1 MKKAKSFTIVVMQ
14 ALLLASSAAI
24 YPASFVSISRMIRR
38 SLCAVKSEEG
48 TVEKAT
54 SSLHPTSDEFLKLA
68 FEDVNEIKKSL
79 PESSARPSPTKLS
92 ERDNAFS
99 SAQLFPISLF
109 VGHNLIKQALILA
122 TINPRI
128 GGVILYGG
136 HGTGKSALIRTVER
150 LFPVTGMEED
160 TSGDISL
167 ENQVQPKQASRTP
180 VVTVPLNVMEDALI
194 GSVDIEKSLAKG
206 RPVFSPGM
214 LAKAHKGVLYADDIN
229 LLEEDAASIIMNA
242 MADGFV
248 KVEREGLSLQY
259 PCRTLLLGTFNP
271 EAGEFRDHFLDR
283 IGIALPANTD
293 NFTVAERVQVAENVE
308 GFLDKTL
315 NATQLKD
322 VQEEETLLREKIV
335 VARKILPQVQ
345 IYHDQLLYLCEEAT
359 LAGCE
364 GHRGEIFAT
373 EIAKASAAF
382 DGRQAVNAQDLQ
394 LGALMALVPRGKY
407 AKVTPDDQPMEE
419 PNPTSED
426 QSPPSS
432 SLESMDDAPDQASP
446 EQDMEQE
453 DDGPGE
459 EDHDSE
465 ATQEVLQVPQEFI
478 FGVDSVPLDPKILLF
493 QQWARKGKSGKHS
506 KIFNLRRGRFVKAIF
521 PKGMGQGRIA
531 VGATLRAAA
540 PYQLVRRERA
550 QGTQHADKLV
560 HIRDDDFRI
569 QRLAR
574 KAGSLVI
581 FVVDASGSMALNRM
595 GAAKGAAMA
604 LLQEAYKSRDQICMI
619 AFHDDF
625 ADVIVPPTRSMALT
639 KNRLEAMPCGGG
651 SPLAHALTMAVRTG
665 LNAVKVKQD
674 VARVVIVLLT
684 DGRANVP
691 MYISMGEVAPPG
703 LAMDPKRGTVSRQFL
718 KEEALAIAKQLGAL
732 PDFNFLCIDT
742 EDRFVGTGIAK
753 ELTQAAQGNYH
764 HLVVTDSRA
773 VTQIAKEGLKK
784 IRAL

>member
-1 MKKAKSFTIVVMQ
+1 LGNITRSHAAKRERGAIIIITAKCENMKKAKSFTIVLVGQ
-14 ALLLASSAAI
+14 ALLLSSSAAI
-24 YPASFVSISRMIRR
+24 YPAFFVSHSRTSRR
-38 SLCAVKSEEG
+38 SLYAVKKSEEE
-48 TVEKAT
+48 TVERKKAT
-54 SSLHPTSDEFLKLA
+54 SSSSHPTSDDFLKLA
-68 FEDVNEIKKSL
+68 FEHDVNEIKKSL
-79 PESSARPSPTKLS
+79 PESSAPTKLKDS
-92 ERDNAFS
+92 DNEFPS
-99 SAQLFPISLF
+99 TQLFPISLF
-109 VGHNLIKQALILA
+109 VGHTLIKQALILA

-150 LFPVTGMEED
+150 LLPVADMEED
-160 TSGDISL
+160 VVSDDNVSL
-167 ENQVQPKQASRTP
+167 ENQVHTKQAPRRTP

-194 GSVDIEKSLAKG
+194 GSVDIEKSLTKG
-206 RPVFSPGM
+206 CPVFSPGM
-214 LAKAHKGVLYADDIN
+214 LAKAHNGVLYADDIN

-308 GFLDKTL
+308 GFVDKTL
-315 NATQLKD
+315 NATQLKN

-335 VARKILPQVQ
+335 EARKILPYVQ
-345 IYHDQLLYLCEEAT
+345 IHHDQLLYLCEEAT
-359 LAGCE
+359 FAGCE

-382 DGRQAVNAQDLQ
+382 DGRINVNAQDLQ
-394 LGALMALVPRGKY
+394 LGALMALAPRGKY
-407 AKVTPDDQPMEE
+407 AQITPPDDQPMEE

-432 SLESMDDAPDQASP
+432 LESMDDAARDQESP
-446 EQDMEQE
+446 EEMEGDE
-453 DDGPGE
+453 EGPGE

-465 ATQEVLQVPQEFI
+465 ATQEVLQIPQEFI

-493 QQWARKGKSGKHS
+493 QQWARKGKGGKHS

-521 PKGMGQGRIA
+521 PKGRSSGRIA

-540 PYQLVRRERA
+540 PYQLIRRARA
-550 QGTQHADKLV
+550 QGTEHAGKLV

-595 GAAKGAAMA
+595 GAAKGAAIA

-619 AFHDDF
+619 TFHDNF

-639 KNRLEAMPCGGG
+639 KDRLEAMPCG
-651 SPLAHALTMAVRTG
+651 
-665 LNAVKVKQD
+665 K
-674 VARVVIVLLT
+674 
-684 DGRANVP
+684 
-691 MYISMGEVAPPG
+691 ISAC
-703 LAMDPKRGTVSRQFL
+703 L
-718 KEEALAIAKQLGAL
+718 
-732 PDFNFLCIDT
+732 
-742 EDRFVGTGIAK
+742 
-753 ELTQAAQGNYH
+753 
-764 HLVVTDSRA
+764 
-773 VTQIAKEGLKK
+773 
-784 IRAL
+784 

>member
-1 MKKAKSFTIVVMQ
+1 MKKAKSFTIVAVH
-14 ALLLASSAAI
+14 ALLLTSSAAI
-24 YPASFVSISRMIRR
+24 YPTSFVSISRSSRR
-38 SLCAVKSEEG
+38 CLYAVKSEKETFEQVTG
-48 TVEKAT
+48 
-54 SSLHPTSDEFLKLA
+54 SPHPTNEDFLKLA

-79 PESSARPSPTKLS
+79 PESSARPAPTKQS
-92 ERDNAFS
+92 NSDNGFP

-109 VGHNLIKQALILA
+109 VGNDLIKQALILA

-150 LFPVTGMEED
+150 LLPVAVGMEED
-160 TSGDISL
+160 ASDYFSL
-167 ENQVQPKQASRTP
+167 ENQMQPKQASRTP
-180 VVTVPLNVMEDALI
+180 VVTVPLNAMEDALI

-214 LAKAHKGVLYADDIN
+214 LAKAHKGVLYVDDIN

-283 IGIALPANTD
+283 IGIALTANTD

-308 GFLDKTL
+308 GFVDKTL
-315 NATQLKD
+315 NATQQKD
-322 VQEEETLLREKIV
+322 IQEEEILLRAKIV
-335 VARKILPQVQ
+335 EARKILPKVQ
-345 IYHDQLLYLCEEAT
+345 IHHDQLLYLCEEAT
-359 LAGCE
+359 FAGCE
-364 GHRGEIFAT
+364 GHRGEIFAA

-382 DGRQAVNAQDLQ
+382 DGRINLNAQDLQ
-394 LGALMALVPRGKY
+394 LGALMALIPRGKY
-407 AKVTPDDQPMEE
+407 AQMTPDDQPVKE
-419 PNPTSED
+419 PNP
-426 QSPPSS
+426 PPEEQFPPS
-432 SLESMDDAPDQASP
+432 SLESMDDAPDQESP
-446 EQDMEQE
+446 EQEMEE
-453 DDGPGE
+453 DNGPAE

-465 ATQEVLQVPQEFI
+465 ATQEALQVPQEFI

-493 QQWARKGKSGKHS
+493 QQWARKGKGGKHS

-521 PKGMGQGRIA
+521 PKGKGSGRIA

-550 QGTQHADKLV
+550 QGTQHAGKLV
-560 HIRDDDFRI
+560 HIRDDDIRI

-595 GAAKGAAMA
+595 GAAKGAAIA

-619 AFHDDF
+619 TFHDDL
-625 ADVIVPPTRSMALT
+625 AGVIVPPTRSMALT

-651 SPLAHALTMAVRTG
+651 SPLAHALTIAVRTG

-674 VARVVIVLLT
+674 VARVVVVLLT

-691 MYISMGEVAPPG
+691 MYVSMGEEAPPG
-703 LAMDPKRGTVSRQFL
+703 LAMDPKRGTVSRHFL

-732 PDFNFLCIDT
+732 PDFDFLCIDT
-742 EDRFVGTGIAK
+742 EDKFVGTGIAK
-753 ELTQAAQGNYH
+753 ELTQAALGNYH

-773 VTQIAKEGLKK
+773 VTQIATEGLKK
-784 IRAL
+784 TRAI